1 MAIKPMQRMRALDEA
16 APDLDELKADLDII
30 RSALDRLLRKA
41 EAAGIGKR
49 RRLGRYLA
57 TLDEMHDAVVGAI
70 DDIDDEAE
78 EVDRIRK
85 GVREAWARL
94 AIAKTAADA
103 RFG

>member
-1 MAIKPMQRMRALDEA
+1 MQRMRALDDA
-16 APDLDELKADLDII
+16 TPDLDELKADLDSI
-30 RSALDRLLRKA
+30 RDALDRLLRKA
-41 EAAGIGKR
+41 EAAGVGES

-57 TLDEMHDAVVGAI
+57 TLNDMHDEVVQAV
-70 DDIDDEAE
+70 DEVEGE
-78 EVDRIRK
+78 ERDVNHIAS